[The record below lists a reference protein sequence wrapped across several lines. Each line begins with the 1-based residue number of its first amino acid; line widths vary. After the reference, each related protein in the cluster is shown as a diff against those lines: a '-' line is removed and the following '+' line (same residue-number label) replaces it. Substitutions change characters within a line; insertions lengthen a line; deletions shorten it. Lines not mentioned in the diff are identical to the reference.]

1 VRKRVVFAV
10 VSVAVLFG
18 VGASTSLADPN
29 LTTVAPHRHLIGGIE
44 VGPRVCD
51 DPNLQEAH
59 NQFHNN
65 LHVATASSIGPV
77 APGLHDGQGPAI
89 TFAPC

>member
-1 VRKRVVFAV
+1 LKKRLVFGL

-29 LTTVAPHRHLIGGIE
+29 LTNVAPHRHLIGGIE

-51 DPNLQEAH
+51 DANLQEAH
-59 NQFHNN
+59 NQVHNN
-65 LHVATASSIGPV
+65 LHIATASSIGPV
-77 APGLHDGQGPAI
+77 APGLHDGRGPAI
-89 TFAPC
+89 TLASC